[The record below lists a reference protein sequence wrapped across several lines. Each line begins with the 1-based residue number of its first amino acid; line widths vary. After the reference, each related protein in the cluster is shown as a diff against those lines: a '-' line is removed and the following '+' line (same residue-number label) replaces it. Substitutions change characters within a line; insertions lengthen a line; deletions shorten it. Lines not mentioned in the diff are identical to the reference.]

1 MTDRGW
7 KPPDP
12 PREPDDISFPQIR
25 AAIDDGGPA
34 SIAAIEALGLDVYAA
49 AIGALRDA
57 RHIQLAA
64 TILAAEASHGVAWRA
79 VR

>member
-1 MTDRGW
+1 MPST
-7 KPPDP
+7 
-12 PREPDDISFPQIR
+12 
-25 AAIDDGGPA
+25 
-34 SIAAIEALGLDVYAA
+34 AIEALGLDVYAA